1 MPDKHGTPGA
11 PGRDGRDG
19 RDRTSNRSEVFFLFK
34 APWRYQI
41 CISKCLNYYRDDLSE
56 KIGKTIV
63 QKWKKSTSGWR
74 ASLKNVFA

>member
-34 APWRYQI
+34 AP
-41 CISKCLNYYRDDLSE
+41 
-56 KIGKTIV
+56 
-63 QKWKKSTSGWR
+63 
-74 ASLKNVFA
+74 